1 MAPRMADRWAAASMM
16 AGHPGEASQ
25 VNLRH
30 VPFMIWMGEND
41 GAYDRNKLAVAK
53 GNVLDSLQQVEPERY
68 IHETHI
74 VKGKGHWMD
83 RADTAAIAWMAK
95 YKRNALPKEIVWRQE
110 EVVRPSMYW
119 VGVNPADARPGMT
132 VVAELARNEVKIVK
146 SDYPKLRVYLNDK
159 MVDMDKPVKVT
170 YQGRTLFEG
179 KVERTMGCLAKTL
192 QERGDRELMFSGYV
206 DVEIK

>member
-1 MAPRMADRWAAASMM
+1 MM

-53 GNVLDSLQQVEPERY
+53 GNVLDSLQQVEPEGY

-83 RADTAAIAWMAK
+83 RADTAAIA
-95 YKRNALPKEIVWRQE
+95 
-110 EVVRPSMYW
+110 
-119 VGVNPADARPGMT
+119 
-132 VVAELARNEVKIVK
+132 
-146 SDYPKLRVYLNDK
+146 
-159 MVDMDKPVKVT
+159 
-170 YQGRTLFEG
+170 
-179 KVERTMGCLAKTL
+179 
-192 QERGDRELMFSGYV
+192 
-206 DVEIK
+206 